1 MATVYGPKFD
11 QDVYNWSQDIVANG
25 GSVSAD
31 TVNAVLNFTLTL
43 KSTGIWSK
51 LKEVYILSGVPDLN
65 SSMSKLKYISTARLT
80 NSGTLGYTATGSE
93 CGVSFTGPTVGRI
106 TTSVPFDALPVKDRA
121 VAYYE
126 TRRGENFYDTMIGRE
141 RGGGNS
147 AFGPT
152 VNDVTPY
159 MQGRALDTTTSTTTV
174 DGGTN
179 TAPKGLAYLGASAT
193 TVDLYTNKTWY
204 PKTHTLGDTIG
215 GTGSYVIGGAIGG
228 GGYSNSTIALGF
240 MMNYLNQTETQLLS
254 NACDVLMARFGG
266 AK

>member
-1 MATVYGPKFD
+1 MGTVYGPRFD
-11 QDVYNWSQDIVANG
+11 QDVYDWSLNIVANG
-25 GSVSAD
+25 GSVSKE

-43 KSTGIWSK
+43 KDTGIWSK

-65 SSMSKLKYISTARLT
+65 SAMSKLKYISTSRLT
-80 NSGTLGYTATGSE
+80 NSGTIAYTATGSE
-93 CGVSFTGPTVGRI
+93 CGASFTGVAGRI
-106 TTSVPFDALPVKDRA
+106 TTSVPFDALPVKDRG

-126 TRRGENFYDTMIGRE
+126 TRRGENFFDTMIGRE

-152 VNDVTPY
+152 VIDTTAY
-159 MQGRALDTTTSTTTV
+159 MQGRALDTTSSTTTV

-179 TAPKGLAYLGASAT
+179 TSPKGLAYLGASST

-228 GGYSNSTIALGF
+228 GGYSNATISLGF
-240 MMNYLNQTETQLLS
+240 MMNYLSQDETQILS
-254 NACDVLMARFGG
+254 NACDSLMDKFGG